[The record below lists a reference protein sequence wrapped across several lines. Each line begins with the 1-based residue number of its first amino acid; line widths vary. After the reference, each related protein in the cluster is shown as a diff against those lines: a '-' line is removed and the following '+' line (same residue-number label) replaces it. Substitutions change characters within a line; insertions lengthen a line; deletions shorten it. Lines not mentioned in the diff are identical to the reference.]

1 MCFNLVGLY
10 DVLLEFQPMFHL
22 YMGWVISH
30 NIGHVIICIY
40 VLYSLWKNC
49 DVCSFVLFLWS
60 SKAIGMFEEDPRFLG
75 VEKDREREELFE
87 DYLVDLDRKV
97 N

>member
-1 MCFNLVGLY
+1 MFIC
-10 DVLLEFQPMFHL
+10 LL
-22 YMGWVISH
+22 
-30 NIGHVIICIY
+30 
-40 VLYSLWKNC
+40 
-49 DVCSFVLFLWS
+49 LWS

>member
-1 MCFNLVGLY
+1 M
-10 DVLLEFQPMFHL
+10 
-22 YMGWVISH
+22 ISH
-30 NIGHVIICIY
+30 VIGHVVICTS
-40 VLYSLWKNC
+40 VLYSPWKSS
-49 DVCSFVLFLWS
+49 DICSFLLFLWS